1 MVKQYLKGIIIMALS
16 TFISTLHAQTLSIVR
31 QGQFAVGGTT
41 VQHPGAYDNSQFIS
55 WSEQVEAGQSYRA
68 DHAFVSFQ
76 VPKNAQPYPLVYVH
90 GYGQSGMC
98 WQTTPDGR
106 AGFATLM
113 LQRGWSSYVV
123 DLPGRGRASRTTAT
137 TTMKPTA
144 DEMFWFDVWRM
155 GQWPEWNEGVQFPQD
170 SESMSN
176 FFRQMVP
183 DLSDHKQDVPS
194 LKALAKRIGGHILVT
209 HSAGGLTGWL
219 TAIAADGAVKAIA
232 SYEPG
237 AFVFPEG
244 EVPAPIPSRTGGAKG
259 TAVSQDDF
267 MKLTRIPIV
276 LYYGDYIVNEASKL
290 LGDEN
295 WRARFQMARHFV
307 DAINR
312 HGGKAELVELPK
324 LGIKGNTHFLMQER
338 NNAQLADLLNDWLCK
353 NVVAQPACQS
363 SSEINHLCPQQQA
376 MVAIAAFEAKGDKEG
391 LMRAI
396 NDGLDAG
403 LTISEIKEAL
413 VQLYAYTG
421 FPRSLNALNT
431 FIHVLDERSARGI
444 TTDLPGRDATPL
456 PADFNAMA
464 YGTEIQKQVTARSSY
479 YFSFS
484 PALDGYLKA
493 HLFGDIFARDNLTHA
508 QRELVTVSAL
518 SAIDGLDSQLRSH
531 VKGAKNMGLSD
542 DEIHSVALT
551 LRQKVGNVE
560 GYRAAKAIADVYGE
574 TFTAENPRTIQ
585 DLPLGEPNAALAQ
598 YFSGNSYVARLSQ
611 QGGLPVSNVTFEP
624 GCRNNWH
631 IHHGAKQV
639 LIVTSGTGW
648 YQEWGKPARRLN
660 VGDVVEVPEGT
671 KHWHGAAR
679 DSWFQHIAFSIK
691 TGKSSSNEWLEA
703 VTDEEYNKLK

>member
-1 MVKQYLKGIIIMALS
+1 MGTHFLKGIIIMALS
-16 TFISTLHAQTLSIVR
+16 TSIHTLHAQTLSIIR

-41 VQHPGAYDNSQFIS
+41 VQHPGVYDNSKFIS
-55 WSEQVEAGQSYRA
+55 WSEQVETGQSYRA

-76 VPKNAQPYPLVYVH
+76 IPKDAQPYPLVYVH

-113 LQRGWSSYVV
+113 LGRGWSSYVV
-123 DLPGRGRASRTTAT
+123 DLPGRGRASRVTAT
-137 TTMKPTA
+137 NTVKPTA

-155 GQWPEWNEGVQFPQD
+155 GQWPTFNEGVQFPQD
-170 SESMSN
+170 AESMSN

-183 DLSDHKQDVPS
+183 DLSNHQQDVPS
-194 LKALAKRIGGHILVT
+194 LKALAEKIGGHILVT
-209 HSAGGLTGWL
+209 HSAGGLTGWF
-219 TAIAADGAVKAIA
+219 TAIQANGTVKGIA

-237 AFVFPEG
+237 GFVFPEG
-244 EVPAPIPSRTGGAKG
+244 EVPEPISGLTGGAKG
-259 TAVSQDDF
+259 TPVSKDDF
-267 MKLTRIPIV
+267 LKLTHIPIV
-276 LYYGDYIVNEASKL
+276 LYYGDYITEEPSKL

-295 WRARFQMARHFV
+295 WRVRIQMARKFV

-338 NNAQLADLLNDWLCK
+338 NNVQLADMLDDWLRK
-353 NVVAQPACQS
+353 AFAARSASTNSAEV
-363 SSEINHLCPQQQA
+363 NHLSLQQQA
-376 MVAIAAFEAKGDKEG
+376 MVAIAAFEAKGDKQG

-396 NDGLDAG
+396 NEGLDAD

-431 FIHVLDERSARGI
+431 FIRVLDERSARGI

-456 PADFNAMA
+456 PVDFNAMT
-464 YGTEIQKQVTARSSY
+464 YGTEIQKKVTARNSY

-493 HLFGDIFARDNLTHA
+493 HLFGDIFVRDNLTHA

-518 SAIDGLDSQLRSH
+518 SAIEGVDAQLRSH
-531 VKGAKNMGLSD
+531 IKGAKNIGLSD

-551 LRQKVGNVE
+551 LRQKVGNLE
-560 GYRAAKAIADVYGE
+560 GYRAAKAIAEVYGE
-574 TFTAENPRTIQ
+574 PLATESPATIH
-585 DLPLGEPNAALAQ
+585 DLPLGEPNTALAQ
-598 YFSGNSYVARLSQ
+598 NFSGDSYVARLSEKS
-611 QGGLPVSNVTFEP
+611 GLPVNNVTFEP

-648 YQEWGKPARRLN
+648 YQEWDKPARRLK
-660 VGDVVEVPEGT
+660 VGDVVEIPEGT
-671 KHWHGAAR
+671 KHWHGAAHN
-679 DSWFQHIAFSIK
+679 SWFQHIAFSIK
-691 TGKSSSNEWLEA
+691 SSETSTNEWLET
-703 VTDEEYNKLK
+703 VTDEIYNNLK